1 MLNSNNGNVDRPL
14 GFSIFFLLILGTVMV
29 YSARLPLPSDSD
41 LAFDLYNLGMHPLHV
56 LLGVAAMFIFLQIPV
71 YILEKGSGFF
81 LVFGISLLVI
91 VLFKKLFGGS
101 DILVDGAVRSLNVT
115 RFTFQPAELMKLLI
129 VIFAAGYAVRHK
141 DRISEDIIRGMG
153 PIGLILILIVGLL
166 MYQPDLGSVIIICSS
181 VIIVLFLGGMTMKA
195 IAGVTC
201 FLISGVFL
209 IILFTKFRLNRLL
222 AYLDPCSIEHSQ
234 NAGWQLCQALVA
246 FGNGGLF
253 GTGLGLGTA
262 KLGHLPL
269 PHTDFIFSVIGEELG
284 FIGIFIVLVTF
295 AYLIIK
301 SIMIGRV
308 AMAQDKL
315 FAGLLAQGI
324 GASLCIQALI
334 HVGVNTGLLPTKGLT
349 LPFISYGGSS
359 MLIVC
364 ISMGILLRIDVENKF
379 SLTKNNGLNGRDW

>member
-1 MLNSNNGNVDRPL
+1 MFDNINIDRSL
-14 GFSIFFLLILGTVMV
+14 GFTILSLLILGVVMV

-41 LAFDLYNLGMHPLHV
+41 LSFELYNLGMHPVHV
-56 LLGVAAMFIFLQIPV
+56 LLGLSVMFIFLQIPIS
-71 YILEKGSGFF
+71 YRKGLWIFS
-81 LVFGISLLVI
+81 VI
-91 VLFKKLFGGS
+91 RHFTFIDCFFKKVFGGS
-101 DILVDGAVRSLNVT
+101 DVLSTGSKSLNIS

-129 VIFAAGYAVRHK
+129 VIFSAGYAVRHK
-141 DRISEDIIRGMG
+141 DRITEDIVRGMG
-153 PIGLILILIVGLL
+153 PIGLVLLLIVTLL

-181 VIIVLFLGGMTMKA
+181 VIVVLFLGGMTIRA

-201 FLISGVFL
+201 FLISGVLL
-209 IILFTKFRLNRLL
+209 IILFTQFRLNRLL
-222 AYLDPCSIEHSQ
+222 AYLDPCSLEHSQ

-246 FGNGGLF
+246 FGNGGMF
-253 GTGLGLGTA
+253 GTGIGLGSA

-284 FIGIFIVLVTF
+284 FVGVFTVVIIFAF
-295 AYLIIK
+295 LIIK
-301 SIMIGRV
+301 SIKIGRE
-308 AMAQDKL
+308 AMAQDRL

-364 ISMGILLRIDVENKF
+364 LSMGILLRIDIENK
-379 SLTKNNGLNGRDW
+379 SSPRKKNRINGRVW

>member
-1 MLNSNNGNVDRPL
+1 MFNNIDIDRSL
-14 GFSIFFLLILGTVMV
+14 GFTILSLLILGTVMV

-41 LAFDLYNLGMHPLHV
+41 LSFELYNLGMHPVHV
-56 LLGVAAMFIFLQIPV
+56 LLGLFVMFIFLQIP
-71 YILEKGSGFF
+71 ISIIEKGSGFF
-81 LVFGISLLVI
+81 LLFGILLLLI
-91 VLFKKLFGGS
+91 VFFKKVFGGS
-101 DILVDGAVRSLNVT
+101 DVLVDGAVRSLNIN

-141 DRISEDIIRGMG
+141 DRITEDIVRGMG
-153 PIGLILILIVGLL
+153 PIGLVLLLIVTLL

-181 VIIVLFLGGMTMKA
+181 VIIVLFLGGMTIRA

-209 IILFTKFRLNRLL
+209 IILFTQFRLNRLL
-222 AYLDPCSIEHSQ
+222 AYLDPCSMEHSQ

-246 FGNGGLF
+246 FGNGGMF
-253 GTGLGLGTA
+253 GTGIGLGSA

-284 FIGIFIVLVTF
+284 FVGVFIVVIIF
-295 AYLIIK
+295 AFLIIK
-301 SIMIGRV
+301 SIKIGRE
-308 AMAQDKL
+308 AMAQERL

-324 GASLCIQALI
+324 GSSLCIQSLI

-364 ISMGILLRIDVENKF
+364 LSMGILLRIDIENKF
-379 SLTKNNGLNGRDW
+379 SPRKKNRINGSVW